1 MQLPAYA
8 VQVQG
13 PGKCT
18 GCEIES
24 QAFLKREGSFQVS
37 LGREDSNTET
47 VVPFHKSSS
56 AKSRSMDIGRSWSQ
70 IGWINSLIIG
80 FGMQGWL
87 GRPEGLFLL
96 G

>member
-1 MQLPAYA
+1 MQLPAYT

-37 LGREDSNTET
+37 LGEKTRTPKQLYHFTNLPQPSLEAWILEG
-47 VVPFHKSSS
+47 VGLKS
-56 AKSRSMDIGRSWSQ
+56 DGPIH
-70 IGWINSLIIG
+70 
-80 FGMQGWL
+80 
-87 GRPEGLFLL
+87 
-96 G
+96 